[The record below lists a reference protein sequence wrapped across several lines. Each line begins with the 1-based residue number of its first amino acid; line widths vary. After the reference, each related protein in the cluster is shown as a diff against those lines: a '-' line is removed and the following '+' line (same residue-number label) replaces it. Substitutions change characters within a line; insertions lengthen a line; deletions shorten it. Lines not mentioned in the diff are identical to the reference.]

1 MKTDLKEQMNGI
13 QPIFIILKNVAY
25 RSFFILG
32 KWYN

>member
-25 RSFFILG
+25 RSFLILE